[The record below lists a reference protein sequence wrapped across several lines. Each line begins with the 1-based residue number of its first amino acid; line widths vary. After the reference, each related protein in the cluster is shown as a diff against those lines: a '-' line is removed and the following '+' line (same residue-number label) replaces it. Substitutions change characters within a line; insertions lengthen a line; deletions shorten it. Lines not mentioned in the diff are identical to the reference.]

1 MTNTEQLIQDMADD
15 MNFASVEHDLWPDD
29 AREIAKTL
37 IILGY
42 GKLPDQDE
50 VQLAREQMARK
61 CIGRMIKLMYET
73 GDFNLYNRV
82 IDFAKELQLLE
93 ENE

>member
-1 MTNTEQLIQDMADD
+1 MDKKEIIEEMADD

-73 GDFNLYNRV
+73 GDFNLYNQI

-93 ENE
+93 EV

>member
-1 MTNTEQLIQDMADD
+1 MINKNQLIQEMASDMTYAC
-15 MNFASVEHDLWPDD
+15 VEHDLWPDD

-37 IILGY
+37 IKLGY
-42 GKLPDQDE
+42 GKFPDQD
-50 VQLAREQMARK
+50 VIQLAREQMAKK

-73 GDFNLYNRV
+73 GDFNLYNKI

>member
-1 MTNTEQLIQDMADD
+1 MTNTEQLIQEMASDMTY
-15 MNFASVEHDLWPDD
+15 ASVEHDLWPDD

-50 VQLAREQMARK
+50 VQFAREQMARK

-73 GDFNLYNRV
+73 GDFNLYNQV
-82 IDFAKELQLLE
+82 LDFAKELQLLE
-93 ENE
+93 EQE